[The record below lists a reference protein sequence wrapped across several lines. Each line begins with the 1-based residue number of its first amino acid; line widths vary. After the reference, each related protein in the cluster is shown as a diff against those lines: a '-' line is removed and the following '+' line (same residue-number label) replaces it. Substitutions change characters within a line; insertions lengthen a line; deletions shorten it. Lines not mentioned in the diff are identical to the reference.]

1 MKKLN
6 GLLMLALLLAPAAA
20 SAAEAH
26 MGRAHNMADR
36 RISLGLSPEMRQH
49 QLANMRAHLAAVQ
62 KITGLVAEKKYDK
75 AAIIARTQLGLTEE
89 MKQMCDK
96 FENEEFKALGLAF
109 HSSGDELGEAL
120 KAKNPRKVFRALNK
134 TLGYCVQCHEKFQQ

>member
-1 MKKLN
+1 MKR
-6 GLLMLALLLAPAAA
+6 LLILALLLAPVAAN
-20 SAAEAH
+20 AAETY

-36 RISLGLSPEMRQH
+36 RISLGLSDEMRQH
-49 QLANMRAHLAAVQ
+49 QLTNMRAHLAAIQ

-75 AAIIARTQLGLTEE
+75 AAKVARSQLGLTDE

-109 HSSGDELGEAL
+109 HTSGDELGDAL
-120 KAKNPRKVFRALNK
+120 AAKNPRKIFRALNR